1 VEALELR
8 VSNLA
13 LVPLL
18 CGLEHHVIM
27 GSALPARRFLVVDL
41 IKQEHVLVIGGP
53 VVFQILQD
61 SLMVRL
67 GGIIIGISYDTIEL
81 HSKLGIDFNAIHG
94 VHQPSMNL

>member
-41 IKQEHVLVIGGP
+41 IKQEHVLVNRWTSG
-53 VVFQILQD
+53 LSD
-61 SLMVRL
+61 S
-67 GGIIIGISYDTIEL
+67 SEF
-81 HSKLGIDFNAIHG
+81 IDGATRWYYYRY
-94 VHQPSMNL
+94 QL